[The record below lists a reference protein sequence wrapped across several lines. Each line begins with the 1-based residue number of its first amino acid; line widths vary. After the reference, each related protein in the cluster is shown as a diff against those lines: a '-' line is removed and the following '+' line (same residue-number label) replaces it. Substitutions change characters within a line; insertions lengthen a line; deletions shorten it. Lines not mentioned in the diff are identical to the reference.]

1 MTKHT
6 ILVRFNHEA
15 KCEDERWRF
24 VWNSVEHTCA
34 SVTFNCATETCRE
47 EVQVEDKLVTK
58 WHIRP
63 IQANHVELIEKE
75 GASYFIV
82 T

>member
-15 KCEDERWRF
+15 KSEDERWRF

-34 SVTFNCATETCRE
+34 SVTFHCATETCRE

-63 IQANHVELIEKE
+63 IQANQVELIEKE

>member
-6 ILVRFNHEA
+6 ILVRFNHDA
-15 KCEDERWRF
+15 KSEDERWRF
-24 VWNSVEHTCA
+24 LWNSVEHTCA
-34 SVTFNCATETCRE
+34 SVTFHCATETCKE
-47 EVQVEDKLVTK
+47 EVQVQESLVAK

-63 IQANHVELIEKE
+63 ISPTHVYFDEKN
-75 GASYFIV
+75 GVKHFFV

>member
-6 ILVRFNHEA
+6 ILVRFNHDA
-15 KCEDERWRF
+15 KSEDERWRF

-34 SVTFNCATETCRE
+34 SVTFQCATETCRE
-47 EVQVEDKLVTK
+47 EIQVNESMVTK

-63 IQANHVELIEKE
+63 ISPNEVEVIEKE
-75 GASYFIV
+75 GTKHFIV
-82 T
+82 I